1 MKGTSFKN
9 MKKSI
14 KVTFYEELKKGTI
27 VRAIA
32 TGISSQPFLIIRDN
46 RSIGTFATITNLNGK
61 TYLVWEQV

>member
-1 MKGTSFKN
+1 

-46 RSIGTFATITNLNGK
+46 RSVGTFATITNLNGK

>member
-1 MKGTSFKN
+1 

-32 TGISSQPFLIIRDN
+32 TGIGTHSFLVVRDDQP
-46 RSIGTFATITNLNGK
+46 IGTFATVTNINGK
-61 TYLVWEQV
+61 TYLVWDQV

>member
-1 MKGTSFKN
+1 

-32 TGISSQPFLIIRDN
+32 TGISSQPFLIIRDD
-46 RSIGTFATITNLNGK
+46 RSIGAFATITNINGK